1 MKMKGD
7 CFLPHFTPAQE
18 IKHTEKPATCFFGTK
33 VENIA
38 KFYYSNKKKPIRLY
52 FGSDRASNTSQHQSR
67 TLKIRPLDI
76 FLRWMCCSE
85 LSSVKHLLL
94 VSDLGCLPTYFSR
107 ADLNIATIPTRAQ
120 KPGEPREHV
129 ISLQS
134 QADTDLLSLGLSA
147 AFNTVDHEMLSDRLE
162 NQFGVS
168 GLDLIWLKSY
178 LSVSYITCSYRI
190 TLYNNVLYH
199 ILLCGIVL
207 LDVFFCIILHH
218 IVWYCIIS
226 YHFVS
231 YPVISYRIVT
241 NYIAI
246 CNVLYVT
253 STDPICQKIVLCTDK
268 KSDRTTR
275 RISWQGAR

>member
-1 MKMKGD
+1 MNVLQWALF
-7 CFLPHFTPAQE
+7 CE
-18 IKHTEKPATCFFGTK
+18 
-33 VENIA
+33 
-38 KFYYSNKKKPIRLY
+38 
-52 FGSDRASNTSQHQSR
+52 AS
-67 TLKIRPLDI
+67 
-76 FLRWMCCSE
+76 
-85 LSSVKHLLL
+85 SS
-94 VSDLGCLPTYFSR
+94 CQWPWLPTNIFQSCRLEHRNNTNTCTKTRR
-107 ADLNIATIPTRAQ
+107 AAWARDQPSVAGRYRFTVA
-120 KPGEPREHV
+120 V
-129 ISLQS
+129 
-134 QADTDLLSLGLSA
+134 A

-199 ILLCGIVL
+199 ILLCGVVL

-231 YPVISYRIVT
+231 YPDISYRIVT

-275 RISWQGAR
+275 RISWQGAC